1 MNIIFNFNETL
12 LAFFYILF
20 LRDDDDEP
28 ESGIYIYRYIYMQVQ
43 GYYGWK
49 CPPEIVHIF
58 IQKFRSDFAK
68 ALKQF
73 LQFFV
78 VLLLGEWHNFYAF
91 ASNVHTII

>member
-12 LAFFYILF
+12 LAFFIYYF
-20 LRDDDDEP
+20 CETTTMSQRVEY
-28 ESGIYIYRYIYMQVQ
+28 IYIDIYMQVQ

-73 LQFFV
+73 FV